1 MCRRIFGWGRG
12 FDRKHRTGDVGK
24 DRAVIRIVRYAIK
37 LTRDFCLRV
46 SIDQRSR
53 EEDVIDLRGL
63 MRGAIRVVS
72 GLFR

>member
-1 MCRRIFGWGRG
+1 M
-12 FDRKHRTGDVGK
+12 GK

-46 SIDQRSR
+46 FIDQRSR
-53 EEDVIDLRGL
+53 DEDFIDLRGS